1 MSASVLNP
9 TKRADMSAD
18 MSADT
23 FGCKHA
29 DLADMSGNTLC
40 WLPCFALLITLNV
53 IRLLHIKCVLSYLS
67 HSPRY
72 VDPCKASFMKR
83 TFAYGCD
90 TIWQGQRFD
99 ALAKEKCILAD
110 GFQAGW

>member
-29 DLADMSGNTLC
+29 DLADMSGNTL
-40 WLPCFALLITLNV
+40 NV
-53 IRLLHIKCVLSYLS
+53 TTTPYTH
-67 HSPRY
+67 
-72 VDPCKASFMKR
+72 
-83 TFAYGCD
+83 
-90 TIWQGQRFD
+90 
-99 ALAKEKCILAD
+99 
-110 GFQAGW
+110 

>member
-29 DLADMSGNTLC
+29 DLADMSGNTL
-40 WLPCFALLITLNV
+40 
-53 IRLLHIKCVLSYLS
+53 S
-67 HSPRY
+67 
-72 VDPCKASFMKR
+72 ASQNE
-83 TFAYGCD
+83 T
-90 TIWQGQRFD
+90 QR
-99 ALAKEKCILAD
+99 
-110 GFQAGW
+110 Q